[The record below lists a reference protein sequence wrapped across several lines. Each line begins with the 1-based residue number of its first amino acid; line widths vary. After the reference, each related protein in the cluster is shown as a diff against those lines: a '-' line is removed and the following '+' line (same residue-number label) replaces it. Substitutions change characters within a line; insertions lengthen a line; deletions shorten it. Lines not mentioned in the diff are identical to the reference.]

1 MFVLS
6 SNVLSFVFVTM
17 RETEVG
23 MYGMQEAETNLKN
36 LMGIK
41 SKNFPSAILVLE
53 EMSV

>member
-1 MFVLS
+1 
-6 SNVLSFVFVTM
+6 M

-23 MYGMQEAETNLKN
+23 MHGMQEAETNLKN

-41 SKNFPSAILVLE
+41 SKNFASTILVLE